1 MNVAWPRTRHFIND
15 LFRGEEKTMRSGS
28 VRTSMAKPLTAV
40 SLVALA
46 AVWALPLQAQSIK
59 TQDKADPRRAN
70 SAKILQETNPEE
82 KTGGKDDEKQIDD
95 SYQPKGIELGSF
107 LLLPQIE
114 VSEGYNSNIYARS
127 TDKKS
132 DFITRIAP
140 EFQLRSR
147 FTNHMLNISARA
159 EQSLFATYTDDNHLD
174 ASTNVAGRY
183 DFSRDWEGTG
193 SFDAYQTYED
203 RGSPDAVN
211 GKSPTRTYGFG
222 GRTGTKYQVG
232 RYTFSGEVNGAR
244 RLFGDVDTSTGTTI
258 DNSDRD
264 RNEFGAMGR
273 GSYEMFPGYAAVA
286 QVEVNRRQYDS
297 SRDRA
302 GYNRSSSGWRAET
315 GIGVDI
321 TQLVRGDFLVGY
333 LKQDY
338 EDSRFKDPSGLALKS
353 VLNWTPNRMTVV
365 ALSLERSVQE
375 TITLNASGM
384 IHTGASVLIRHEMQ
398 RNIILTGTASVFQ
411 DDFKGANQ
419 TNWTYDT
426 RVRAVYALQPELYV
440 GGEVGFRRRTSD
452 KPDVGFSQGVALL
465 RIGARM

>member
-1 MNVAWPRTRHFIND
+1 
-15 LFRGEEKTMRSGS
+15 MRPDS
-28 VRTSMAKPLTAV
+28 VWASAPKPFTSV
-40 SLVALA
+40 SLLALA
-46 AVWALPLQAQSIK
+46 AFCALPAQAQSIK

-70 SAKILQETNPEE
+70 SAKILQEQNPQD
-82 KTGGKDDEKQIDD
+82 KDGGKDDEKQVDD

-114 VSEGYNSNIYARS
+114 VSEGYNSNIYARA
-127 TDKKS
+127 TDRKS
-132 DFITRIAP
+132 DFTTRITP

-147 FTNHMLNISARA
+147 FANHMLNISARA

-174 ASTNVAGRY
+174 ASTNIVGRY
-183 DFSRDWEGTG
+183 DFSREWEANG
-193 SFDAYQTYED
+193 SFDAYQAYED

-211 GKSPTRTYGFG
+211 GKSPTPTYGFG
-222 GRTGTKYQVG
+222 GRTGTKFQVG
-232 RYTFSGEVNGAR
+232 RYTFSSEINGAR
-244 RLFGDVDTSTGTTI
+244 RMFGNVDTSAGTTI
-258 DNSDRD
+258 NNSDRD

-273 GSYEMFPGYAAVA
+273 GSYELFPGYAAVA

-321 TQLVRGDFLVGY
+321 TQLVRGDFLIGY

-338 EDSRFKDPSGLALKS
+338 EDSRFKDPSGLAVKS

-375 TITLNASGM
+375 TTTVNASGM
-384 IHTGASVLIRHEMQ
+384 VHSGASVLIRHEMQ
-398 RNIILTGTASVFQ
+398 RNIILTGTASAFQ
-411 DDFKGANQ
+411 DEFKGANQ
-419 TNWTYDT
+419 TNWTYDA
-426 RVRAVYALQPELYV
+426 RARAVYALQPELYV
-440 GGEVGFRRRTSD
+440 GGELGFRRRTSD
-452 KPDVGFSQGVALL
+452 KTDVGFSQGVALL

>member
-1 MNVAWPRTRHFIND
+1 MTVAWPHTRQPLNA
-15 LFRGEEKTMRSGS
+15 LFHGQEKTMRSGS
-28 VRTSMAKPLTAV
+28 VRASVTKPLTAV

-46 AVWALPLQAQSIK
+46 AFWALPVQAQSIK
-59 TQDKADPRRAN
+59 SQDKADPRRAH
-70 SAKILQETNPEE
+70 SAKILQEQNLDENTE
-82 KTGGKDDEKQIDD
+82 GKGDEKQIDN

-107 LLLPQIE
+107 LLLPQVE
-114 VSEGYNSNIYARS
+114 VSEGYNNNVYARS
-127 TDKKS
+127 NDKKS
-132 DFITRIAP
+132 DFITRITP

-147 FTNHMLNISARA
+147 FTNHMLNVTARA
-159 EQSLFATYTDDNHLD
+159 EQSLFATYKDDNHLD
-174 ASTNVAGRY
+174 ASTNVSGRY
-183 DFSRDWEGTG
+183 DFSREWEATG
-193 SFDAYQTYED
+193 SLDAYQAYED

-232 RYTFSGEVNGAR
+232 RYTFLGEVNGAR

-264 RNEFGAMGR
+264 RNEFGALGR

-297 SRDRA
+297 SRDRS

-375 TITLNASGM
+375 TITTNASGM
-384 IHTGASVLIRHEMQ
+384 IHTGASILIRHEMQ
-398 RNIILTGTASVFQ
+398 RNIILTGTASAFQ

-419 TNWTYDT
+419 TNWTYDA
-426 RVRAVYALQPELYV
+426 RARAVYALQPELYV
-440 GGEVGFRRRTSD
+440 GGEIGFRRRTSD